1 MKLSTISRPAAACAA
16 AVVLAACASSSSSS
30 GGGGSSSGGPVN
42 YGVLSCF
49 TGRLASLGQAMLQ
62 GAQVAKAEINSAGGV
77 LGRQVALVTGD
88 TSCDVADGV
97 TATNQMLTKNIS
109 GVIGPETQ
117 EINGVEPILDSN
129 HIVDEFQGGDTA
141 RDHQTDPYFFR
152 DSPSDS
158 QLGVAMALYG
168 HLKHYTNAVMLFY
181 SDPAAQTFLKPVST
195 TFTKLGGTILKTVIV
210 TPDQTSYLS
219 QVREVIAAH
228 PQVIFTQEDPP
239 TAAVLFREFKQLG
252 GQNIPWIGTDVTS
265 GSDFLKAIGYPTA
278 HAVLTSVYGTSVTG
292 AANTAFINLFNQL
305 FPSQKTAGPLA
316 NANYAYDAVISL
328 ALADDYAKT
337 TNGTTVAQRHDQ
349 GHEPAGH
356 RVLHLRDLPGADQGG
371 HEDQLRGRQR
381 RPGLQQLQQHLR
393 PVRRLP
399 GHRGGRG
406 AAGVRDVGDRACGS
420 HALAQDGW
428 PPARARGPSPGAT
441 RRRRNRKG
449 CDGGPTGRSARAR
462 PVTGARRAVRG
473 DAPRRPGRRGDQGGE
488 ARRGRRHQALG
499 PAVRPGRQ
507 RAAPWD

>member
-1 MKLSTISRPAAACAA
+1 VKHSTIIRSAAACAA

-30 GGGGSSSGGPVN
+30 SSGGGSTSGGPVT

-62 GAQVAKAEINSAGGV
+62 GSQVAISEVNSAGGV
-77 LGRQVALVTGD
+77 LGRKLQLTTGD

-117 EINGVEPILDSN
+117 EINGVEPILDAN
-129 HIVDEFQGGDTA
+129 HQVDEFQGGDTA

-168 HLKHYTNAVMLFY
+168 HLQHYTKAVMLFY
-181 SDPAAQTFLKPVST
+181 SDPAAQTFLKPVSQ
-195 TFTKLGGTILKTVIV
+195 TFTKLGGTILSSVTV

-219 QVREVIAAH
+219 QVRQVIALH

-252 GQNIPWIGTDVTS
+252 GGNIPWIGTDVTS
-265 GSDFLKAIGYPTA
+265 GSDFIKAIGAPTA

-292 AANTAFINLFNQL
+292 AANTAFINLFNHL
-305 FPSQKTAGPLA
+305 FPTQKTAGPLA

-337 TNGTTVAQRHDQ
+337 TDGATVAHDMSKVTNPP
-349 GHEPAGH
+349 GTACYTYATCLALIKAGTKINYE
-356 RVLHLRDLPGADQGG
+356 GASGSLDYNQYNNTFGPYG
-371 HEDQLRGRQR
+371 AFQ
-381 RPGLQQLQQHLR
+381 
-393 PVRRLP
+393 VN
-399 GHRGGRG
+399 
-406 AAGVRDVGDRACGS
+406 AAGVEQQMYVMSAP
-420 HALAQDGW
+420 ALA
-428 PPARARGPSPGAT
+428 AAT
-441 RRRRNRKG
+441 
-449 CDGGPTGRSARAR
+449 P
-462 PVTGARRAVRG
+462 
-473 DAPRRPGRRGDQGGE
+473 
-488 ARRGRRHQALG
+488 
-499 PAVRPGRQ
+499 
-507 RAAPWD
+507 